1 MPARGLLLIGLGL
14 GTTAGCFVGGYD
26 AQYAEAIKAFEE
38 SAPFAVLQPEAA
50 VVGPGMRLRL
60 PEEFSSLS
68 DQPPS
73 DPGQPAKKLDPSR
86 LKPPFLPDIPGYQ
99 QTFERRFSVAGTEFP
114 YSLAVGVIPAARPR
128 QEIEGAI
135 LQRARADESF
145 ADTKPAW
152 EDRAIVPV
160 AGGPAAWRVL
170 SLNGPQIFETV
181 LAGSEAYQRHPGLC
195 ELWLSADPDRE
206 RQLLLVWR
214 YPESVA
220 PLLAIPPAE
229 IAETVARTVAIEPA
243 GDGAQAEGAAAPA
256 AADES
261 ENQPDPFQ

>member
-1 MPARGLLLIGLGL
+1 MRVPGLLLIGLGL

-38 SAPFAVLQPEAA
+38 SAPFAVLRPEAA
-50 VVGPGMRLRL
+50 VVEPGIRLRL

-68 DQPPS
+68 DQPA
-73 DPGQPAKKLDPSR
+73 DKIDPSR
-86 LKPPFLPDIPGYQ
+86 LRPPFLRDLPDDQ

-114 YSLAVGVIPAARPR
+114 YSLAVWVIPAAKPR

-135 LQRARADESF
+135 LQRARADDSF

-160 AGGPAAWRVL
+160 AGGPASWRVL
-170 SLNGPQIFETV
+170 SLNGPQIFETL
-181 LAGSEAYQRHPGLC
+181 LAGSSEYKRHPGIC

-243 GDGAQAEGAAAPA
+243 GDGAPAEGAEPPA
-256 AADES
+256 EP
-261 ENQPDPFQ
+261 ENRPDPEE

>member
-1 MPARGLLLIGLGL
+1 MRVPGLLLIGLGL

-38 SAPFAVLQPEAA
+38 SAPFAVLRPEAA
-50 VVGPGMRLRL
+50 VVEPGIRLRL
-60 PEEFSSLS
+60 PEGFASLS
-68 DQPPS
+68 DQPAA
-73 DPGQPAKKLDPSR
+73 DAGQPAEKPDPSR
-86 LKPPFLPDIPGYQ
+86 LRPPFLPDLSGSD

-114 YSLAVGVIPAARPR
+114 YSLAVWAIPAAKPR
-128 QEIEGAI
+128 QAIEGAI
-135 LQRARADESF
+135 LQAARADESF

-152 EDRAIVPV
+152 EDRAIVPI

-170 SLNGPQIFETV
+170 SLDGPQIFETV

-229 IAETVARTVAIEPA
+229 IAATVARTVTIEPA
-243 GDGAQAEGAAAPA
+243 GDLAPA
-256 AADES
+256 DGAEPAAEP
-261 ENQPDPFQ
+261 ENQPDPEE